1 MTIIKVYHNPNFLD
15 YRGRHT
21 HIVPPTRPVAT
32 VEVSEELSAEQAME
46 VAFHKTQHIDDSWWN
61 NPDVRLHI
69 RSTSVGDVLEVC
81 PERSKETEPDR
92 DDGAENRFVVES
104 MGFQPYRPRAIRP
117 YHRLAEAY
125 RLLEEALTQAS
136 TGQIITV
143 ACQAQDA
150 ILYMLEAEGYPNG
163 EVPVLTWDKAQPGDL
178 TGSPETGLFRV
189 IARKLR
195 PKWRAKR
202 LLAHIPKAQI
212 WIDSPTTWAVLVPV
226 SKGELPSDAG
236 ST

>member
-1 MTIIKVYHNPNFLD
+1 MTVVKVYHNPNFLD
-15 YRGRHT
+15 YQGRHT

-32 VEVSEELSAEQAME
+32 VEVSEEYSAEQALE
-46 VAFHKTQHIDDSWWN
+46 IAFRQTQHLDDVEGGWWN
-61 NPDVRLHI
+61 NPDVMLHV

-81 PERSKETEPDR
+81 PERSNEVEPNLDE
-92 DDGAENRFVVES
+92 AVENRFVVES

-117 YHRLAEAY
+117 YHRLAKAY
-125 RLLEEALTQAS
+125 RSLEEALTQSS

-143 ACQAQDA
+143 AGQVQDA

-163 EVPVLTWDKAQPGDL
+163 EVPILTWDKAQPGDL
-178 TGSPETGLFRV
+178 TGSPETRLFRV

-202 LLAHIPKAQI
+202 LLAHIPNAQI
-212 WIDSPTTWAVLVPV
+212 WIDSPRTWAVLVPV
-226 SKGELPSDAG
+226 SKAESQ
-236 ST
+236 